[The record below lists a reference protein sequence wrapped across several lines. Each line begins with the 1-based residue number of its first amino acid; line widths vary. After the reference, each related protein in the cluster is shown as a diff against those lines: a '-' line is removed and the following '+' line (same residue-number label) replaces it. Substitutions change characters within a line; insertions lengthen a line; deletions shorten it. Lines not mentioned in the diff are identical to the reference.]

1 LESIVKNC
9 GGAIHKEVSQKDM
22 VDALRELAK
31 VKYFITKKTKINFF
45 VFKSGPDVIRD
56 KVLELIQC
64 WSHGLGIL
72 NKKSSFDNY

>member
-9 GGAIHKEVSQKDM
+9 GGAIHKEVSQRDM

-31 VKYFITKKTKINFF
+31 VKYFIIIKKMNKFF
-45 VFKSGPDVIRD
+45 VFKNGPDVIRD

-72 NKKSSFDNY
+72 NRNSFNNY